1 MSNALLTRMQCSN
14 LDQRT
19 SWQDLKVPH
28 RIFVYLMLLLPPMIT
43 VSQDHARQCGRVVFT
58 DVFSSGSGKCEMIAL
73 LLPFRLLT
81 SLQERRY

>member
-1 MSNALLTRMQCSN
+1 MQCSN

-43 VSQDHARQCGRVVFT
+43 VCQDHARQCGRVVFT
-58 DVFSSGSGKCEMIAL
+58 DVFSSGSGKCE
-73 LLPFRLLT
+73 RG
-81 SLQERRY
+81 R